1 MARVLTRGRGLHLTV
16 YLSMDRCNA
25 SLKRGRKPLIGQEYL
40 PAYRQA
46 GENLIKRMI

>member
-1 MARVLTRGRGLHLTV
+1 MRQKAWVKA
-16 YLSMDRCNA
+16 C
-25 SLKRGRKPLIGQEYL
+25 IGQEYL